1 LEAVKPKILVAPLN
15 WGLGHATRC
24 IPIIEALI
32 DNHFDPIIASDGVAL
47 HILQKEFPELFFLE
61 LPSYQIEYAKKG
73 AFFKWKLIKNE
84 NIASFVNG
92 FILSAAI
99 IALALSIMFKVDAEL
114 TFKNEN
120 AELYKDF
127 YFFILAPIPFFSAL
141 SWFTFKPIF
150 IRK

>member
-1 LEAVKPKILVAPLN
+1 MSNCLVYFILA
-15 WGLGHATRC
+15 
-24 IPIIEALI
+24 
-32 DNHFDPIIASDGVAL
+32 
-47 HILQKEFPELFFLE
+47 
-61 LPSYQIEYAKKG
+61 
-73 AFFKWKLIKNE
+73 KLIKNE

-99 IALALSIMFKVDAEL
+99 IALALSIMFNVDAEL

>member
-1 LEAVKPKILVAPLN
+1 MIKNVIFAGLTASIFGTIISVAYFFVFKYSPLEADFSEHASITYLLGVNMIIGMSNCLVYFILA
-15 WGLGHATRC
+15 
-24 IPIIEALI
+24 
-32 DNHFDPIIASDGVAL
+32 
-47 HILQKEFPELFFLE
+47 
-61 LPSYQIEYAKKG
+61 
-73 AFFKWKLIKNE
+73 KLIKNE